1 MAPYRRVYDSRHLQ
15 ADCQEP
21 GSAPEPYAWQSSMGY
36 LYFLYCWSV
45 YLRAATSTWCA
56 PVTRRAAATARRSL
70 LRPPSQ
76 SRPTF
81 CLPASAQSRAG
92 PTTCSSPGQPLGN
105 PTDLSATTCYS
116 ATSQRRGTSRRR
128 QVRRR
133 LWTMT
138 AKVVVV
144 IAAAAAAGASSG
156 VARICR

>member
-1 MAPYRRVYDSRHLQ
+1 MAAYRRVYDSGHLQ
-15 ADCQEP
+15 ADCREP
-21 GSAPEPYAWQSSMGY
+21 GSAPEPYARQSSMGY
-36 LYFLYCWSV
+36 LYSLYCWSV
-45 YLRAATSTWCA
+45 YLRAATCTWCA

-76 SRPTF
+76 SQPTF
-81 CLPASAQSRAG
+81 CLPASALSRSG
-92 PTTCSSPGQPLGN
+92 PTSCSSPGQPLGN

-144 IAAAAAAGASSG
+144 IAAAAAGASSG